1 MHNIIICPWNRLRI
15 FPMSKRKILTFRNY
29 VDSETQEEKV
39 IKERG
44 LSQNEIEE
52 LINSAEE
59 IAQDIQQDPKRKKE
73 ERETAKDT
81 IRWIRDV
88 RQTFEKNGSIHPNAV
103 NGLMRVTAMHQGKYG
118 YINPDNPKIPS
129 NYAN

>member
-1 MHNIIICPWNRLRI
+1 MYEKNILS
-15 FPMSKRKILTFRNY
+15 FKNY
-29 VDSETQEEKV
+29 VSSKFGEDKI
-39 IKERG
+39 IKEKG
-44 LSQNEIEE
+44 MSQNEIEE

-73 ERETAKDT
+73 ERETAKE
-81 IRWIRDV
+81 IVKWIRDV
-88 RQTFEKNGSIHPNAV
+88 RQTFEKNGSIHPNTV

-118 YINPDNPKIPS
+118 YMNRDNPKIPS

>member
-1 MHNIIICPWNRLRI
+1 MYENNILS
-15 FPMSKRKILTFRNY
+15 FKNY
-29 VDSETQEEKV
+29 VSSKFGEDKI
-39 IKERG
+39 IKEKG
-44 LSQNEIEE
+44 MSQNEIEE

-88 RQTFEKNGSIHPNAV
+88 RQTFEKNGSIHPNTLNSLSRITTGV
-103 NGLMRVTAMHQGKYG
+103 NSGRFGFMNKTS
-118 YINPDNPKIPS
+118 PKVPADYS
-129 NYAN
+129 R